1 MVPLEAW
8 LLGGSAAAFAGALWL
23 IGGRRSGR
31 SHGFVALADAE
42 GWDHREAPP
51 ERVPAELAALTGVT
65 PEAPAELYLTGRS
78 AVGPFQLLRFGGAG
92 RATKGSSHTCW
103 TFVHLR
109 MARASP
115 GVWVRPAP
123 RFSPQSVGPRHTRD
137 ISRRLRIDGD
147 DEEACAHLTTDRSL
161 ELLLR
166 PSVPVRLAW
175 QGHDLAVA
183 FPVGVSS
190 PRGVLMLL
198 RYAEAVARAAEG
210 AAAQPLASPSLRA
223 VARTGASTA

>member
-8 LLGGSAAAFAGALWL
+8 LLGGSAAAFAGSLWL
-23 IGGRRSGR
+23 IGGRRTR
-31 SHGFVALADAE
+31 RPHGFLALADAE

-51 ERVPAELAALTGVT
+51 EGVPAELAALMGVT
-65 PEAPAELYLTGRS
+65 PEAPAELYLAGRS

-92 RATKGSSHTCW
+92 RATKGSTHACW

-109 MARASP
+109 MAHASP

-123 RFSPQSVGPRHTRD
+123 RFSPQIRGPRPSRD

-147 DEEACAHLTTDRSL
+147 DEEACAHLATDRSL

-175 QGHDLAVA
+175 QGHDLVVA

-198 RYAEAVARAAEG
+198 RYAEAVARAADG
-210 AAAQPLASPSLRA
+210 AASQPLASPSRGA
-223 VARTGASTA
+223 AARSGAATA